1 MGLSTTSVS
10 ASTQDVSNSLTSD
23 PYPGSGREWYA
34 VFAVPK
40 NERSVQRHLALRDVE
55 SFLPTYEVVRCW
67 KNRQRVQVSLPLF
80 PSYLFVRVQKSER
93 IKVLQCPGV
102 LHIVGNGRNHIPVD
116 ETELEFLRWGMKN
129 KKIEPHRELAV
140 GQKVRIKSGVM
151 EGVIGTLIRKNDSLR
166 FVLTLQLINQH
177 ASVEVDAGTLES
189 VS

>member
-1 MGLSTTSVS
+1 
-10 ASTQDVSNSLTSD
+10 
-23 PYPGSGREWYA
+23 
-34 VFAVPK
+34 
-40 NERSVQRHLALRDVE
+40 
-55 SFLPTYEVVRCW
+55 
-67 KNRQRVQVSLPLF
+67 
-80 PSYLFVRVQKSER
+80 
-93 IKVLQCPGV
+93 

-129 KKIEPHRELAV
+129 SKIEPHRELAV